1 MLFTLNSITSRNP
14 NPICLISLLTAPP
27 LPVSSFY
34 CYDPVV
40 HSWSCGF
47 NHSLI
52 AHYSCFAL
60 TEHAGYK
67 VCTLSDAVFLWS
79 VQSSVTS
86 CFRRES
92 WDGYRSNKQRLER
105 SRVDLC
111 HKDEKPDVIS
121 VNQTHTITAVT
132 TGTTRT
138 QWTRWMLQHQRD
150 VERIEMRQHNRNFSA
165 RHLELCH
172 CVFVFTLVWG

>member
-1 MLFTLNSITSRNP
+1 MFNFSV
-14 NPICLISLLTAPP
+14 LLTAPP

-111 HKDEKPDVIS
+111 HRDEKPDVIS
-121 VNQTHTITAVT
+121 VNQTHTITADWNDQNT
-132 TGTTRT
+132 MDSLNAAASKRRGEN
-138 QWTRWMLQHQRD
+138 RD
-150 VERIEMRQHNRNFSA
+150 ATAQQKLFCQTFRAVS
-165 RHLELCH
+165 LCV
-172 CVFVFTLVWG
+172 CVHACLRLITLVEKSL